1 MPGLIL
7 PYSPGFKRWRTP
19 MTNAFSRLIRDDAG
33 ATMVEYAVMLAF
45 IAAVCIVLVTTLG
58 GKTGS
63 EFSSFNS
70 QVNAV

>member
-1 MPGLIL
+1 MMNVL
-7 PYSPGFKRWRTP
+7 
-19 MTNAFSRLIRDDAG
+19 SRLFRDDAG

-45 IAAVCIVLVTTLG
+45 IAAVCIIMVSTLG

-70 QVNAV
+70 QVNAL

>member
-1 MPGLIL
+1 MMNVL
-7 PYSPGFKRWRTP
+7 
-19 MTNAFSRLIRDDAG
+19 SRLFRDDAG

-45 IAAVCIVLVTTLG
+45 IAAVCIIMVTTLG

-70 QVNAV
+70 QVNAL